1 MRWIGIP
8 LLVAI
13 LLAGCQGPTHDL
25 ARTQGPPLLSA
36 ATAQAIAVDLVS
48 RLAEQEAPAST
59 TVHLA
64 DDRSA
69 FALALERALTDW
81 GYTVSRDPGSDKRTN
96 AVSLSYSLT
105 GFDGQILA
113 RLSMPKM
120 SVGRVYKKSETGA
133 EPDGPFSVQQI
144 D

>member
-1 MRWIGIP
+1 MRWMVIQ

-13 LLAGCQGPTHDL
+13 ILAGCQGPTHDL
-25 ARTQGPPLLSA
+25 TRTQDPPLLSA
-36 ATAQAIAVDLVS
+36 AAAQTIAGDLVS
-48 RLAEQEAPAST
+48 RVAEQEAPAST

-64 DDRSA
+64 DDRSQ
-69 FALALERALTDW
+69 FSLALERVLRDW
-81 GYTVSRDPGSDKRTN
+81 GYIVSRDPGSDKRTN

-113 RLSMPKM
+113 RLSTPKM
-120 SVGRVYKKSETGA
+120 SVGRIYKQSETGA
-133 EPDGPFSVQQI
+133 ETDGPFSIQQS